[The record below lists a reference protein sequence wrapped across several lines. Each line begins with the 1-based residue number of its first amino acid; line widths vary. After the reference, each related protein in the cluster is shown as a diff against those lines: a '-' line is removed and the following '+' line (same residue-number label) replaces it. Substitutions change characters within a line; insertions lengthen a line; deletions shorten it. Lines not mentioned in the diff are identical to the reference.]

1 MLLVDQYPLH
11 ESGRVDVMVAGPTC
25 TEWFLTGPN
34 IFVVDVINYSG
45 PTPHALYSLYSTLY
59 SLLPPAVRS
68 VARGGPEVTQRA
80 TEHSKN
86 AAGVIPAKSGA
97 AP

>member
-11 ESGRVDVMVAGPTC
+11 ESGRVDVMVAGPT
-25 TEWFLTGPN
+25 
-34 IFVVDVINYSG
+34 
-45 PTPHALYSLYSTLY
+45 YSLYSTLY

-68 VARGGPEVTQRA
+68 VARGGPELTQRA

>member
-1 MLLVDQYPLH
+1 
-11 ESGRVDVMVAGPTC
+11 MVAGPTC

-45 PTPHALYSLYSTLY
+45 PTPYALYSLYTTLY

-68 VARGGPEVTQRA
+68 VARGGPELTQRA